1 MPLQNPLFWQRLL
14 EADAVWPRR
23 VFEWIVAS
31 AVQHSSQLT
40 AAGGVM
46 GRVIASGLWTLL
58 FVAGSALA
66 DLKIMVGVDPS
77 DRESMVI
84 SVLDM
89 QTTLSKVAGEPV
101 HAVKSQDLGDV
112 MRSTRTGEYDVYIA
126 PAHVA
131 ASALAHGYTLIG
143 STDRDETYQLVARPG
158 AKAPADLNG
167 GKIYLT
173 QQDSVAAY
181 MARGMLNESGQSL
194 KMFQQVF
201 YRTSSGAG
209 LFAIDAGLVDATVAK
224 RAEYE
229 SWVKQNSSQS
239 AVLLSSRA
247 VPGGMSVV
255 VKNSL
260 PAAVRTKL
268 ENWLV
273 SPGGTIAGIGK
284 VAYHSELANYKYVA
298 ALGNWTPSQLPGVK
312 MVTASEVVALNQKG
326 VPIIDV
332 RLAKEYHEKHIR
344 GALSIPYGEKSL
356 KDVAFDPA
364 LDDWAGPDKLDKTKP
379 VIFHCNGA
387 ECWKSYKA
395 AKVAISKGF
404 TTVYWFRGGFPEWES
419 SGLAVESSPVNTAEL
434 ATKAAATPPAP
445 AAAAAAATKAR

>member
-1 MPLQNPLFWQRLL
+1 
-14 EADAVWPRR
+14 
-23 VFEWIVAS
+23 
-31 AVQHSSQLT
+31 
-40 AAGGVM
+40 M
-46 GRVIASGLWTLL
+46 GRLIASGLWTLL
-58 FVAGSALA
+58 FAAGHALA

-89 QTTLSKVAGEPV
+89 QQTLSRVSGQPV

-131 ASALAHGYTLIG
+131 ASALSHGYTLIG
-143 STDRDETYQLVARPG
+143 STDRDELYELVARPG
-158 AKAPADLNG
+158 AKTPADLSG

-181 MARGMLNESGQSL
+181 MARGMLNEAGQSL
-194 KMFQQVF
+194 KMFQTVF

-224 RAEYE
+224 RAEYD
-229 SWVKQNSSQS
+229 SWVKESNSKS
-239 AVLLSSRA
+239 AILLSSRA

-260 PAAVRTKL
+260 PEPARSKL
-268 ENWLV
+268 EAWLI

-284 VAYHSELANYKYVA
+284 VTYHSDLANYKYVA
-298 ALGNWTPSQLPGVK
+298 ALGNWTPSQLPGAQ
-312 MVTASEVVALNQKG
+312 MVTASEVVALMQKG
-326 VPIIDV
+326 VPLIDV
-332 RLAKEYHEKHIR
+332 RLVKEYHEKHIR
-344 GALSIPYGEKSL
+344 GATSIPYGEKSL

-364 LDDWAGPDKLDKTKP
+364 LDDWAGPEKLDKTKP
-379 VIFHCNGA
+379 VIFQCNGA

-395 AKVAISKGF
+395 AKVALSKGF

-419 SGLAVESSPVNTAEL
+419 SGLAVESSPVTTAEL
-434 ATKAAATPPAP
+434 AAKPVAAPAP
-445 AAAAAAATKAR
+445 PPTVASAPVKAK

>member
-1 MPLQNPLFWQRLL
+1 
-14 EADAVWPRR
+14 
-23 VFEWIVAS
+23 
-31 AVQHSSQLT
+31 
-40 AAGGVM
+40 M
-46 GRVIASGLWTLL
+46 GRVIVAGLWTLL
-58 FVAGSALA
+58 FVAGSAVA

-77 DRESMVI
+77 DRESVVI

-89 QTTLSKVAGEPV
+89 QQTLSRVSGQPV

-131 ASALAHGYTLIG
+131 ASALAHGYTLVG
-143 STDRDETYQLVARPG
+143 STDRDELYQLVARPG
-158 AKAPADLNG
+158 AKAPADLSG
-167 GKIYLT
+167 GKLYLT

-181 MARGMLNESGQSL
+181 MARGMLNEAGQSL

-224 RAEYE
+224 RGEYE
-229 SWVKQNSSQS
+229 NWVKQNSSKS

-260 PAAVRTKL
+260 PEATRSKL
-268 ENWLV
+268 ETWLM
-273 SPGGTIAGIGK
+273 SPSGTIAGIGK
-284 VAYHSELANYKYVA
+284 VAYHSDLANYKYVA
-298 ALGNWTPSQLPGVK
+298 ALGNWTPSQLPGAK
-312 MVTASEVVALNQKG
+312 MITASEAVALQQKG
-326 VPIIDV
+326 VPIVDV

-344 GALSIPYGEKSL
+344 GAASIPYGEKSL

-364 LDDWAGPDKLDKTKP
+364 LDAWAGPEKLDKTKP

-395 AKVAISKGF
+395 AKVALSKGF

-419 SGLAVESSPVNTAEL
+419 SGLAVESSPVTAAD
-434 ATKAAATPPAP
+434 ATKAATGPVVASAP
-445 AAAAAAATKAR
+445 ATSR

>member
-1 MPLQNPLFWQRLL
+1 
-14 EADAVWPRR
+14 
-23 VFEWIVAS
+23 
-31 AVQHSSQLT
+31 
-40 AAGGVM
+40 M
-46 GRVIASGLWTLL
+46 GHLMAPGLWTLL
-58 FVAGSALA
+58 FFAASAIA
-66 DLKIMVGVDPS
+66 DLRIMVGVDPS

-89 QTTLSKVAGEPV
+89 QQTLGRIAGQPV

-143 STDRDETYQLVARPG
+143 STDRDELYQLVARPG

-181 MARGMLNESGQSL
+181 MARGMLNEAGQSL

-201 YRTSSGAG
+201 YRTTSGAG

-224 RAEYE
+224 KGDYE
-229 SWVKQNSSQS
+229 SWVKQSSSKS

-260 PAAVRTKL
+260 PEATRSKL

-273 SPGGTIAGIGK
+273 SPGGTLAGIGK
-284 VAYHSELANYKYVA
+284 VSYHSELADYKYVA
-298 ALGNWTPSQLPGVK
+298 ALGNWTPSQLPGVT
-312 MVTASEVVALNQKG
+312 MVTASEVVALQQKS

-344 GALSIPYGEKSL
+344 SAQSIPYAEKSL

-364 LDDWAGPDKLDKTKP
+364 LDQWAGPEKLDKAKP

-395 AKVAISKGF
+395 AKVALSKGF
-404 TTVYWFRGGFPEWES
+404 TTIYWFRGGFPEWES
-419 SGLAVESSPVNTAEL
+419 SGLAVESSPVTTAD
-434 ATKAAATPPAP
+434 ATKAAAPVAASAP
-445 AAAAAAATKAR
+445 AGSR

>member
-1 MPLQNPLFWQRLL
+1 
-14 EADAVWPRR
+14 
-23 VFEWIVAS
+23 
-31 AVQHSSQLT
+31 
-40 AAGGVM
+40 
-46 GRVIASGLWTLL
+46 
-58 FVAGSALA
+58 
-66 DLKIMVGVDPS
+66 
-77 DRESMVI
+77 
-84 SVLDM
+84 
-89 QTTLSKVAGEPV
+89 
-101 HAVKSQDLGDV
+101 V

-131 ASALAHGYTLIG
+131 ASALTHGYTLIG
-143 STDRDETYQLVARPG
+143 STDRDELYQLVARPG

-181 MARGMLNESGQSL
+181 MARGMLNEAGQSL

-201 YRTSSGAG
+201 YRTTSGAG

-224 RAEYE
+224 KGDYE
-229 SWVKQNSSQS
+229 SWVKQSSSKS

-260 PAAVRTKL
+260 PEATRSKL

-273 SPGGTIAGIGK
+273 SPGGTLAGIGK
-284 VAYHSELANYKYVA
+284 VSYHSELANYKYVA
-298 ALGNWTPSQLPGVK
+298 ALGNWTPSQLPGVT
-312 MVTASEVVALNQKG
+312 MVTASEVVALQQKG

-344 GALSIPYGEKSL
+344 SAQSIPYAEKSL

-364 LDDWAGPDKLDKTKP
+364 LDQWAGPEKLDKAKP

-395 AKVAISKGF
+395 AKVALSKGF
-404 TTVYWFRGGFPEWES
+404 TTIYWFRGGFPEWES
-419 SGLAVESSPVNTAEL
+419 SGLAVESSPVTTAD
-434 ATKAAATPPAP
+434 ATKAAAPVAASAP
-445 AAAAAAATKAR
+445 AGSR

>member
-1 MPLQNPLFWQRLL
+1 
-14 EADAVWPRR
+14 
-23 VFEWIVAS
+23 
-31 AVQHSSQLT
+31 
-40 AAGGVM
+40 M
-46 GRVIASGLWTLL
+46 GRLIASGLWTLL
-58 FVAGSALA
+58 FFAGSAIA
-66 DLKIMVGVDPS
+66 DLKIMVAVDPS

-89 QTTLSKVAGEPV
+89 QQTLSRIAGQPV
-101 HAVKSQDLGDV
+101 HTVKSQDLGDV

-143 STDRDETYQLVARPG
+143 STDRDELYQLVARPG
-158 AKAPADLNG
+158 AKAPADLTG

-181 MARGMLNESGQSL
+181 MARGMLNEAGQSL

-201 YRTSSGAG
+201 YRTTSGAG

-224 RAEYE
+224 KGDYE
-229 SWVKQNSSQS
+229 SWVKQSSS
-239 AVLLSSRA
+239 KSSVLLSSRA

-260 PAAVRTKL
+260 PEATRSKL

-273 SPGGTIAGIGK
+273 SPGGTLAGIGK
-284 VAYHSELANYKYVA
+284 VSYHSELANYKYVA
-298 ALGNWTPSQLPGVK
+298 ALGNWTPSQLPGVT
-312 MVTASEVVALNQKG
+312 MVTASEVVALQQKG

-344 GALSIPYGEKSL
+344 GAQSIPYAEKSL

-364 LDDWAGPDKLDKTKP
+364 LDEWAGPEKIDKAKP

-395 AKVAISKGF
+395 AKVALSKGF
-404 TTVYWFRGGFPEWES
+404 TTIYWFRGGFPEWES
-419 SGLAVESSPVNTAEL
+419 SGLAVESSPVTTAD
-434 ATKAAATPPAP
+434 ATKAATAPVAASAP
-445 AAAAAAATKAR
+445 ATSR

>member
-1 MPLQNPLFWQRLL
+1 
-14 EADAVWPRR
+14 
-23 VFEWIVAS
+23 
-31 AVQHSSQLT
+31 
-40 AAGGVM
+40 
-46 GRVIASGLWTLL
+46 
-58 FVAGSALA
+58 
-66 DLKIMVGVDPS
+66 MVGVDPS

-89 QTTLSKVAGEPV
+89 QQTLSKIAGQPV
-101 HAVKSQDLGDV
+101 LAVKSQDLGDV

-143 STDRDETYQLVARPG
+143 STDRDELYQLVARPG
-158 AKAPADLNG
+158 AKAPADLSG

-181 MARGMLNESGQSL
+181 MARGMLNEAGQSL

-224 RAEYE
+224 KGDYE
-229 SWVKQNSSQS
+229 SWVKENNSKS

-255 VKNSL
+255 VKKNL
-260 PAAVRTKL
+260 PETTRSKL
-268 ENWLV
+268 ENWLN
-273 SPGGTIAGIGK
+273 SPAGMLAGIGK
-284 VAYHSELANYKYVA
+284 VSYHSELANYKYVA
-298 ALGNWTPSQLPGVK
+298 ALGNWTPSQLPGAR
-312 MVTASEVVALNQKG
+312 MVTASEVAGLSQKG

-344 GALSIPYGEKSL
+344 GATSIPYAEKSL

-364 LDDWAGPDKLDKTKP
+364 LDQWVGPEKLDKTKP

-387 ECWKSYKA
+387 ECWKSY
-395 AKVAISKGF
+395 
-404 TTVYWFRGGFPEWES
+404 
-419 SGLAVESSPVNTAEL
+419 
-434 ATKAAATPPAP
+434 
-445 AAAAAAATKAR
+445 

>member
-1 MPLQNPLFWQRLL
+1 
-14 EADAVWPRR
+14 
-23 VFEWIVAS
+23 
-31 AVQHSSQLT
+31 
-40 AAGGVM
+40 M
-46 GRVIASGLWTLL
+46 GRLIASGLWILL
-58 FVAGSALA
+58 FFAGSALA
-66 DLKIMVGVDPS
+66 DLKIMVAVDPS

-89 QTTLSKVAGEPV
+89 QQTLSRIAGQPV

-131 ASALAHGYTLIG
+131 ASALAHGYTLVG
-143 STDRDETYQLVARPG
+143 STDRDELYQLVARPG

-181 MARGMLNESGQSL
+181 MARGMLNEAGQSL

-201 YRTSSGAG
+201 YRTTSGAG

-224 RAEYE
+224 KGDYE
-229 SWVKQNSSQS
+229 SWVKQSSSKS

-260 PAAVRTKL
+260 PEATRSKL
-268 ENWLV
+268 ENWLM
-273 SPGGTIAGIGK
+273 SPAGTLAGIGK
-284 VAYHSELANYKYVA
+284 VSYHSELANYKYVA
-298 ALGNWTPSQLPGVK
+298 ALGNWTPSQLPGVT
-312 MVTASEVVALNQKG
+312 MVTASEVVALQQKG

-344 GALSIPYGEKSL
+344 GAQSIPYAEKSL

-364 LDDWAGPDKLDKTKP
+364 LDEWAGPEKLDKAKP

-395 AKVAISKGF
+395 AKVALSKGF

-419 SGLAVESSPVNTAEL
+419 SGLAVESSPITTAD
-434 ATKAAATPPAP
+434 ATKAATAPVIASAP
-445 AAAAAAATKAR
+445 ATSR

>member
-1 MPLQNPLFWQRLL
+1 
-14 EADAVWPRR
+14 
-23 VFEWIVAS
+23 
-31 AVQHSSQLT
+31 
-40 AAGGVM
+40 M
-46 GRVIASGLWTLL
+46 GRLIASGLWTLL
-58 FVAGSALA
+58 FFAGSAIA
-66 DLKIMVGVDPS
+66 DLKIMVAVDPS

-89 QTTLSKVAGEPV
+89 QQTLSRIAGQPV
-101 HAVKSQDLGDV
+101 HTVKSQDLGDV

-143 STDRDETYQLVARPG
+143 STDRDELYQLVARPG

-181 MARGMLNESGQSL
+181 MARGMLNEAGQSL

-201 YRTSSGAG
+201 YRTTSGAG

-224 RAEYE
+224 KGDYE
-229 SWVKQNSSQS
+229 SWVKQSSS
-239 AVLLSSRA
+239 KSSVLLSSRA

-260 PAAVRTKL
+260 PEATRSKL

-273 SPGGTIAGIGK
+273 SPGGTLAGIGK
-284 VAYHSELANYKYVA
+284 VSYHSELANYKYVA
-298 ALGNWTPSQLPGVK
+298 ALGNWTPSQLPGVT
-312 MVTASEVVALNQKG
+312 MVTASEVVALQQKG

-344 GALSIPYGEKSL
+344 GAQSIPYAEKSL

-364 LDDWAGPDKLDKTKP
+364 LDEWAGPENLDKAKP

-395 AKVAISKGF
+395 AKVALSKGF
-404 TTVYWFRGGFPEWES
+404 TTIYWFRGGFPEWES
-419 SGLAVESSPVNTAEL
+419 SGLAVESSPVTTAD
-434 ATKAAATPPAP
+434 ATKAATAPVAASAP
-445 AAAAAAATKAR
+445 ATSR

>member
-1 MPLQNPLFWQRLL
+1 LAALL
-14 EADAVWPRR
+14 LPNRSSLVLSST
-23 VFEWIVAS
+23 AS
-31 AVQHSSQLT
+31 SSRDWEI
-40 AAGGVM
+40 M
-46 GRVIASGLWTLL
+46 GRLIASGLWTLL
-58 FVAGSALA
+58 FFAGSAIA
-66 DLKIMVGVDPS
+66 DVKIMVAVDPS
-77 DRESMVI
+77 DRESMII

-89 QTTLSKVAGEPV
+89 QQTLSRIAGQPV

-143 STDRDETYQLVARPG
+143 STDRDELYQLVARPG

-181 MARGMLNESGQSL
+181 MARGMLNEAGQSL

-201 YRTSSGAG
+201 YRTTSGAG

-224 RAEYE
+224 KGDYE
-229 SWVKQNSSQS
+229 SWVKQSSSKS

-260 PAAVRTKL
+260 PEATRSKL

-273 SPGGTIAGIGK
+273 SPGGTLAGIGK
-284 VAYHSELANYKYVA
+284 VSYHSELANYKYVA
-298 ALGNWTPSQLPGVK
+298 ALGNWTPSQLPGVT
-312 MVTASEVVALNQKG
+312 MVTASEVVALQQKG

-344 GALSIPYGEKSL
+344 GAQSIPYAEKSL

-364 LDDWAGPDKLDKTKP
+364 LDQWAGPEKLDKAKP

-395 AKVAISKGF
+395 AKVALSKGF
-404 TTVYWFRGGFPEWES
+404 TTIYWFRGGFPEWES
-419 SGLAVESSPVNTAEL
+419 SGLAVESSPVTTAD
-434 ATKAAATPPAP
+434 ATKAATAMEAASAP
-445 AAAAAAATKAR
+445 AGSR

>member
-1 MPLQNPLFWQRLL
+1 
-14 EADAVWPRR
+14 
-23 VFEWIVAS
+23 
-31 AVQHSSQLT
+31 
-40 AAGGVM
+40 M
-46 GRVIASGLWTLL
+46 GRLIASGLWTLL
-58 FVAGSALA
+58 FFAGSAIA
-66 DLKIMVGVDPS
+66 DLKIMVAVDPS

-89 QTTLSKVAGEPV
+89 QQTLSRIAGQPV

-143 STDRDETYQLVARPG
+143 STDRDELYQLVARPG

-181 MARGMLNESGQSL
+181 MARGMLNEAGQSL

-201 YRTSSGAG
+201 YRTTSGAG

-224 RAEYE
+224 KGDYE
-229 SWVKQNSSQS
+229 SWIKQSSSQS

-255 VKNSL
+255 VKNSQ
-260 PAAVRTKL
+260 PEATRSKL

-273 SPGGTIAGIGK
+273 SPGGTLAGIGK
-284 VAYHSELANYKYVA
+284 VSYHSELANYKYVA
-298 ALGNWTPSQLPGVK
+298 ALGNWTPSQLPGVT
-312 MVTASEVVALNQKG
+312 MVTASEVVALQQKG

-344 GALSIPYGEKSL
+344 GAQSIPYAEKSL

-364 LDDWAGPDKLDKTKP
+364 LDQWAGPEKLDKAKP

-395 AKVAISKGF
+395 AKVALSKGF
-404 TTVYWFRGGFPEWES
+404 TTIYWFRGGFPEWES
-419 SGLAVESSPVNTAEL
+419 SGLAVESSPVTTAD
-434 ATKAAATPPAP
+434 ATKAATAPEAASAP
-445 AAAAAAATKAR
+445 ATSR

>member
-1 MPLQNPLFWQRLL
+1 MR
-14 EADAVWPRR
+14 
-23 VFEWIVAS
+23 
-31 AVQHSSQLT
+31 
-40 AAGGVM
+40 
-46 GRVIASGLWTLL
+46 RVIASGLWTLL
-58 FVAGSALA
+58 FFAGSAIA
-66 DLKIMVGVDPS
+66 DLKVMVAVDPS

-89 QTTLSKVAGEPV
+89 QQMLSKVSGQPV

-112 MRSTRTGEYDVYIA
+112 MRTTRTGEYDVYIA

-143 STDRDETYQLVARPG
+143 STDRDELYQLVARPG
-158 AKAPADLNG
+158 AKAPADLSG

-224 RAEYE
+224 KVDYE
-229 SWVKQNSSQS
+229 NWVKQNSSKS
-239 AVLLSSRA
+239 LVLLSSRA

-260 PAAVRTKL
+260 PEATRSKL
-268 ENWLV
+268 ESWLM
-273 SPGGTIAGIGK
+273 SPGGTLSGIGK
-284 VAYHSELANYKYVA
+284 VSYHSELANYKYVA
-298 ALGNWTPSQLPGVK
+298 ALGNWTPSQLPGAT
-312 MVTASEVVALNQKG
+312 MVTASEAVGLQQKG

-344 GALSIPYGEKSL
+344 GAQSIPYGEKSL

-364 LDDWAGPDKLDKTKP
+364 LDDWAGPEKLDKTKP

-395 AKVAISKGF
+395 AKVALSKGF

-419 SGLAVESSPVNTAEL
+419 SGLAVESSPVTTADAAKL
-434 ATKAAATPPAP
+434 AAAPTVTASAP
-445 AAAAAAATKAR
+445 VKSR

>member
-1 MPLQNPLFWQRLL
+1 
-14 EADAVWPRR
+14 
-23 VFEWIVAS
+23 
-31 AVQHSSQLT
+31 
-40 AAGGVM
+40 M

-58 FVAGSALA
+58 FFAGSAIA
-66 DLKIMVGVDPS
+66 DLKVMVGVDPS

-89 QTTLSKVAGEPV
+89 QQMLSKVSGQPV

-143 STDRDETYQLVARPG
+143 STDRDELYQLVARPG
-158 AKAPADLNG
+158 AKAPADLSG

-224 RAEYE
+224 KVDYE
-229 SWVKQNSSQS
+229 NWVKQSSS
-239 AVLLSSRA
+239 KSLVLLSSRA

-260 PAAVRTKL
+260 PEATRSKL
-268 ENWLV
+268 ENWLM
-273 SPGGTIAGIGK
+273 SPGGTLSGIGK
-284 VAYHSELANYKYVA
+284 VSYHSELANYKYVA
-298 ALGNWTPSQLPGVK
+298 ALGNWTPSQLPGAT
-312 MVTASEVVALNQKG
+312 MVTASEVVALSQKG
-326 VPIIDV
+326 VPIVDV

-344 GALSIPYGEKSL
+344 GAQSVPYGEKSL

-364 LDDWAGPDKLDKTKP
+364 LDDWAGPEKLDKTKP

-395 AKVAISKGF
+395 AKVALSKGF

-419 SGLAVESSPVNTAEL
+419 SALAVESSPVTTAD
-434 ATKAAATPPAP
+434 AAKSAVAPTVTASAP
-445 AAAAAAATKAR
+445 AKSL

>member
-1 MPLQNPLFWQRLL
+1 MVP
-14 EADAVWPRR
+14 
-23 VFEWIVAS
+23 
-31 AVQHSSQLT
+31 
-40 AAGGVM
+40 
-46 GRVIASGLWTLL
+46 GLWTLL
-58 FVAGSALA
+58 FFAGSAIA
-66 DLKIMVGVDPS
+66 DLRIMVGVDPS

-89 QTTLSKVAGEPV
+89 QQTLGRIAGQPV

-143 STDRDETYQLVARPG
+143 STDRDELYQLVARPG

-181 MARGMLNESGQSL
+181 MARGMLNEAGQSL

-201 YRTSSGAG
+201 YRTTSGAG

-224 RAEYE
+224 KGDYE
-229 SWVKQNSSQS
+229 NWVKQSSSKS

-255 VKNSL
+255 VKNAL
-260 PAAVRTKL
+260 PEATRSKL

-273 SPGGTIAGIGK
+273 SPGGTLAGIGK
-284 VAYHSELANYKYVA
+284 VSYHSELANYKYVA
-298 ALGNWTPSQLPGVK
+298 ALGNWTPSQLPGVT
-312 MVTASEVVALNQKG
+312 MVTANQVVALQQKN

-344 GALSIPYGEKSL
+344 GAQSIPYAEKSL

-364 LDDWAGPDKLDKTKP
+364 LDQWAGPEKLDKAKP

-395 AKVAISKGF
+395 AKVALSKGF
-404 TTVYWFRGGFPEWES
+404 TTIYWFRGGFPEWES
-419 SGLAVESSPVNTAEL
+419 SGLAVESSPVTTAD
-434 ATKAAATPPAP
+434 ATKAVAASAP
-445 AAAAAAATKAR
+445 AGSR

>member
-1 MPLQNPLFWQRLL
+1 
-14 EADAVWPRR
+14 
-23 VFEWIVAS
+23 
-31 AVQHSSQLT
+31 
-40 AAGGVM
+40 M
-46 GRVIASGLWTLL
+46 GRLIASGLWTLL
-58 FVAGSALA
+58 FFAGSALA
-66 DLKIMVGVDPS
+66 DLKIMVAVDPS

-89 QTTLSKVAGEPV
+89 QQTLSRIAGQPV
-101 HAVKSQDLGDV
+101 HTVKSQDLGDV

-131 ASALAHGYTLIG
+131 ASALARGYTLIG
-143 STDRDETYQLVARPG
+143 STDRDEQYQLVARPG

-181 MARGMLNESGQSL
+181 MARGMLNEAGQSL

-201 YRTSSGAG
+201 YRTTSGAG

-224 RAEYE
+224 KGDYE
-229 SWVKQNSSQS
+229 SWVKQSSS
-239 AVLLSSRA
+239 KSSVLLSSRA

-260 PAAVRTKL
+260 PEATRSKL

-273 SPGGTIAGIGK
+273 SPGGTLAGIGK
-284 VAYHSELANYKYVA
+284 VSYHSELANYKYVA
-298 ALGNWTPSQLPGVK
+298 ALGNWTPSQLPGVT
-312 MVTASEVVALNQKG
+312 MVTASEVVALQQKG
-326 VPIIDV
+326 VPVIDV

-344 GALSIPYGEKSL
+344 GAQSIPYAEKSL

-364 LDDWAGPDKLDKTKP
+364 LDEWAGPEKLDKAKP

-395 AKVAISKGF
+395 AKVALSKGF
-404 TTVYWFRGGFPEWES
+404 TTIYWFRGGFPEWES
-419 SGLAVESSPVNTAEL
+419 SGLAVESSPVTTAD
-434 ATKAAATPPAP
+434 ATKAATTPVAASAP
-445 AAAAAAATKAR
+445 PTSR

>member
-1 MPLQNPLFWQRLL
+1 
-14 EADAVWPRR
+14 
-23 VFEWIVAS
+23 
-31 AVQHSSQLT
+31 
-40 AAGGVM
+40 M
-46 GRVIASGLWTLL
+46 GHLMAPGLWTLL
-58 FVAGSALA
+58 FFAGSAIA
-66 DLKIMVGVDPS
+66 DLRIMVGVDPS

-89 QTTLSKVAGEPV
+89 QQTLGRIAGQPV

-131 ASALAHGYTLIG
+131 ASALAHGYALIG
-143 STDRDETYQLVARPG
+143 STDRDELYQLVARPG

-181 MARGMLNESGQSL
+181 MARGMLNEAGQSL

-201 YRTSSGAG
+201 YRTTSGAG

-224 RAEYE
+224 KGDYE
-229 SWVKQNSSQS
+229 SWVKQSSSKS

-260 PAAVRTKL
+260 PEATRSKL

-273 SPGGTIAGIGK
+273 SPGGTLAGIGK
-284 VAYHSELANYKYVA
+284 VSYHSELANYKYVA
-298 ALGNWTPSQLPGVK
+298 ALGNWTPSQLPGVT
-312 MVTASEVVALNQKG
+312 MVTASEVVALQQKG

-344 GALSIPYGEKSL
+344 SAQSIPYAEKSL

-364 LDDWAGPDKLDKTKP
+364 LDQWAGPEKLDKAKP

-395 AKVAISKGF
+395 AKVALSKGF
-404 TTVYWFRGGFPEWES
+404 TTIYWFRGGFPEWES
-419 SGLAVESSPVNTAEL
+419 SGLAVESSPVTTAD
-434 ATKAAATPPAP
+434 ATKAAAPVAASAP
-445 AAAAAAATKAR
+445 AGSR

>member
-1 MPLQNPLFWQRLL
+1 
-14 EADAVWPRR
+14 
-23 VFEWIVAS
+23 
-31 AVQHSSQLT
+31 
-40 AAGGVM
+40 M
-46 GRVIASGLWTLL
+46 GNLMAPGLWTLL
-58 FVAGSALA
+58 FFAGSAIA
-66 DLKIMVGVDPS
+66 DLRIMVGVDPS

-89 QTTLSKVAGEPV
+89 QQTLGRIAGQPV

-143 STDRDETYQLVARPG
+143 STDRDELYQLVARPG

-181 MARGMLNESGQSL
+181 MARGMLNEAGQSL

-201 YRTSSGAG
+201 YRTTSGAG

-224 RAEYE
+224 KGDYE
-229 SWVKQNSSQS
+229 TWVKQSSSKS

-260 PAAVRTKL
+260 PETTRNKL

-273 SPGGTIAGIGK
+273 SPGGTLAGIGK
-284 VAYHSELANYKYVA
+284 VSYHSELANYKYVA
-298 ALGNWTPSQLPGVK
+298 ALGNWTPSQLPGVT
-312 MVTASEVVALNQKG
+312 MVTASEVVALQQKS

-332 RLAKEYHEKHIR
+332 RLAKEYHERHIR
-344 GALSIPYGEKSL
+344 GAQSIPYAEKSL

-364 LDDWAGPDKLDKTKP
+364 LDQWAGPEKLDKAKP

-395 AKVAISKGF
+395 AKVALSKGF
-404 TTVYWFRGGFPEWES
+404 TTIYWFRGGFPEWES
-419 SGLAVESSPVNTAEL
+419 SGLAVESSPVTTAD
-434 ATKAAATPPAP
+434 ATKAAAPVAASAP
-445 AAAAAAATKAR
+445 AGSR

>member
-1 MPLQNPLFWQRLL
+1 
-14 EADAVWPRR
+14 
-23 VFEWIVAS
+23 
-31 AVQHSSQLT
+31 
-40 AAGGVM
+40 M
-46 GRVIASGLWTLL
+46 GRLIASGLWILL
-58 FVAGSALA
+58 FFAGSAIA
-66 DLKIMVGVDPS
+66 DLKIMVAVDPS

-89 QTTLSKVAGEPV
+89 QQTLSRIAGQPV

-131 ASALAHGYTLIG
+131 ASALAHGYTLVG
-143 STDRDETYQLVARPG
+143 STDRDELYQLVARPG

-181 MARGMLNESGQSL
+181 MARGMLNEAGQSL

-201 YRTSSGAG
+201 YRTTSGAG

-224 RAEYE
+224 KGDYE
-229 SWVKQNSSQS
+229 DWVKQSSSKS

-260 PAAVRTKL
+260 PEATRSKL
-268 ENWLV
+268 ENWLM
-273 SPGGTIAGIGK
+273 SPAGTLAGIGK
-284 VAYHSELANYKYVA
+284 VSYHSELANYKYVA
-298 ALGNWTPSQLPGVK
+298 ALGNWTPSQLPGVT
-312 MVTASEVVALNQKG
+312 MVTASEVVALQQKG

-344 GALSIPYGEKSL
+344 GAQSIPYAEKSL

-364 LDDWAGPDKLDKTKP
+364 LDQWAGPEKLDKAKP

-395 AKVAISKGF
+395 AKVALSKGF

-419 SGLAVESSPVNTAEL
+419 SGLAVESSPITTAD
-434 ATKAAATPPAP
+434 ATKP
-445 AAAAAAATKAR
+445 AAAPVIASAPATSR

>member
-1 MPLQNPLFWQRLL
+1 
-14 EADAVWPRR
+14 
-23 VFEWIVAS
+23 
-31 AVQHSSQLT
+31 
-40 AAGGVM
+40 M
-46 GRVIASGLWTLL
+46 GRLIASGLWTLL
-58 FVAGSALA
+58 FFAGSAIA
-66 DLKIMVGVDPS
+66 DLKIMVAVDPS

-89 QTTLSKVAGEPV
+89 QQTLSRIAGQPV

-143 STDRDETYQLVARPG
+143 STDRDELYQLVARPG

-181 MARGMLNESGQSL
+181 MARGMLNEAGQSL

-201 YRTSSGAG
+201 YRTTSGAG

-224 RAEYE
+224 KGDYE
-229 SWVKQNSSQS
+229 SWVKQSNSKS

-260 PAAVRTKL
+260 PEATRSKL

-273 SPGGTIAGIGK
+273 SPGGTLAGIGK
-284 VAYHSELANYKYVA
+284 VSYHSELANYKYVA
-298 ALGNWTPSQLPGVK
+298 ALGNWTPSQLPGVT
-312 MVTASEVVALNQKG
+312 MVTASEVVALQQKG

-344 GALSIPYGEKSL
+344 GAQSIPYAEKSL

-364 LDDWAGPDKLDKTKP
+364 LDQWAGPEKLDKAKP

-395 AKVAISKGF
+395 AKVALSKGF
-404 TTVYWFRGGFPEWES
+404 TTIYWFRGGFPEWES
-419 SGLAVESSPVNTAEL
+419 SGLAVESSPVTTAD
-434 ATKAAATPPAP
+434 ATKAATAPVEASAP
-445 AAAAAAATKAR
+445 ATSR

>member
-1 MPLQNPLFWQRLL
+1 
-14 EADAVWPRR
+14 
-23 VFEWIVAS
+23 
-31 AVQHSSQLT
+31 
-40 AAGGVM
+40 M
-46 GRVIASGLWTLL
+46 GRLIASGLWTLL
-58 FVAGSALA
+58 FFAGSAIA
-66 DLKIMVGVDPS
+66 DLKIMVAVDPS

-89 QTTLSKVAGEPV
+89 QQTLSRIAGQPV

-143 STDRDETYQLVARPG
+143 STDRDELYQLVARPG

-181 MARGMLNESGQSL
+181 MARGMLNEAGQSL

-201 YRTSSGAG
+201 YRTTSGAG

-224 RAEYE
+224 KGDYE
-229 SWVKQNSSQS
+229 DWVKQSSSKS

-260 PAAVRTKL
+260 PEATRSKL

-273 SPGGTIAGIGK
+273 SPGGTLAGIGK
-284 VAYHSELANYKYVA
+284 VSYHSELANYKYVA
-298 ALGNWTPSQLPGVK
+298 ALGNWTPSQLPGVT
-312 MVTASEVVALNQKG
+312 MVTASQVVALQEKG

-344 GALSIPYGEKSL
+344 GAQSIPYAEKSL

-364 LDDWAGPDKLDKTKP
+364 LDQWAGPEKLDKAKP

-395 AKVAISKGF
+395 AKVALSKGF
-404 TTVYWFRGGFPEWES
+404 TTIYWFRGGFPEWES
-419 SGLAVESSPVNTAEL
+419 SGLAVESSPVTTAD
-434 ATKAAATPPAP
+434 ATKAATAPVAASAP
-445 AAAAAAATKAR
+445 ATSR